1 MSVGEIIKCSGLD
14 DAMIRREALMN
25 AGYSVD
31 LVYEQRQAV
40 LIITEV
46 PENGTGV

>member
-1 MSVGEIIKCSGLD
+1 MSAGDTIQCSGLD

-46 PENGTGV
+46 PEDGAGI

>member
-14 DAMIRREALMN
+14 DAMIRREALMK

-46 PENGTGV
+46 PEE